1 MRNFF
6 ELKTQ
11 YLEKYFKRT
20 YCTDMDRDTNSTL
33 IYNALFQQEAQAI
46 KRNAYQIVKQ
56 QSK

>member
-11 YLEKYFKRT
+11 YLEKFFKRI

-33 IYNALFQQEAQAI
+33 IYNALFQQEAEAI

-56 QSK
+56 